1 MSQKENYSNSLTPFE
16 SSINGV
22 KPGNEGEVTGNLREP
37 LMKYP
42 SRRTPEE
49 KAKLQKILG
58 KEKKHEERTKTKEEL
73 MEEAKK
79 RRIRKWFKISER
91 NKKVGKKARR
101 LAEAQSKPV
110 PKVQNIFST
119 KYKGGRGRKRST
131 RSTRRRRRTSGWF
144 F

>member
-58 KEKKHEERTKTKEEL
+58 KEKKH
-73 MEEAKK
+73 
-79 RRIRKWFKISER
+79 
-91 NKKVGKKARR
+91 
-101 LAEAQSKPV
+101 
-110 PKVQNIFST
+110 
-119 KYKGGRGRKRST
+119 
-131 RSTRRRRRTSGWF
+131 
-144 F
+144 